1 MIELNN
7 VDKELALID
16 KDVDYLAQCYIQE
29 NTSFELPMSDEDTL
43 INISYNELK
52 RRVREKILMYRPL
65 ILIDENI
72 LMGYLDYY
80 FQFVQSN

>member
-7 VDKELALID
+7 VDKELALVD
-16 KDVDYLAQCYIQE
+16 KDIDYLAQCYIQE

-65 ILIDENI
+65 IVIDENI

-80 FQFVQSN
+80 FQFVHSD